1 MELFLDDVRL
11 LFTNTKLF
19 YPQDSEEHCS
29 TVELE
34 KAFSRKLA
42 DCGCGTSGSGDAD
55 GGQGS
60 PRPSLTLKIPKSHLI
75 TPPTGKSQKIVGISD
90 ESSQP
95 KRRSSLSQIL
105 SSSGKHGGSYSGS
118 AQKIGQSSSKGGR
131 PPLRLKVTRSRAWV
145 EEYASSDDPVKIFV
159 ASVYDYHDGAGS
171 YVAEVFHE
179 LPSRQDYPEYYR
191 VITEPLDLNIIKKN
205 TEVCVQYSSKADL
218 LLPIHPQ
225 LHIFRLSADFW
236 KIIFVNFSAC
246 RKVDT

>member
-1 MELFLDDVRL
+1 MELFLNDIRL

-19 YPQDSEEHCS
+19 YPHDSEEHRS

-34 KAFSRKLA
+34 KAFTRKLA
-42 DCGCGTSGSGDAD
+42 DCGCGTSGLGDAND
-55 GGQGS
+55 AGGGQRS

-75 TPPTGKSQKIVGISD
+75 TPPTGKSQKIAGISD
-90 ESSQP
+90 ESNQP

-118 AQKIGQSSSKGGR
+118 AQKIGQSSSKGGAANR
-131 PPLRLKVTRSRAWV
+131 PPLCLKVTRSRAWV

-205 TEVCVQYSSKADL
+205 TEVQCSKLDHS
-218 LLPIHPQ
+218 ICYNY
-225 LHIFRLSADFW
+225 IM
-236 KIIFVNFSAC
+236 VM
-246 RKVDT
+246 